1 MMKWKTNE
9 HGMGKK
15 RIQIQSTW
23 DLSHGLTIF
32 NKI

>member
-9 HGMGKK
+9 CGMGKK

-23 DLSHGLTIF
+23 DLGHGLTIS
-32 NKI
+32 NNI